1 MDDFFEVSPLKKNG
15 NIKIL
20 SAIWKLIRGKHYPG
34 NQKNLE
40 ETLAKT
46 VAHAEFEA
54 YKTDKIKA
62 IYVGRFLYGRTLVRQ
77 SKNAVLR
84 KFLEVAHPRYLGKLL
99 SDGVRVNSNK
109 IKATTVAWNNTFLH
123 IPDFSI
129 FDKTNHLMPLAI
141 VIAGIILL
149 FILIAHFKLNAFIA
163 FIIVALLVGVAEG
176 MDFLTA
182 IKSIQNGIGNTLGYL
197 ILILGLGAM
206 LGKLVADSGAAQRIT
221 MQLVQKFGKKN
232 IQWAV
237 VLTGFIVG
245 IPMFYTVGFVILVP
259 LVFTV
264 AAATGLNLIYVGLPM
279 LASLSVTH
287 GYLPPHPAPTGIAIM
302 FDADIGKTL
311 LYGII
316 IAIPAIIVAGPLF
329 SRTIKNV
336 NATPLK
342 EFMNP
347 KVLTDEEMPGTL
359 NSILTA
365 LLPVILIGLA
375 SIVALVLPE
384 ENILRK
390 TTDVLG
396 DPVVAMLISVLVA
409 IYTLGLAR
417 GKKMKEVM
425 DSVASAVSG
434 ITMVLLIIAGAG
446 ALKEV
451 LIDSGVSE
459 YIGDMLKGSTISP
472 LVLAWLIATVIRV
485 CVGSATVAGL
495 TAAGIAL
502 PLIQGAGVNAELM
515 VLAIGSGSLMLSHVN
530 DGGFWLY
537 KEYFNLSIKD
547 TLRTW
552 TVMETTVGV
561 MGLVGVLVLEQFVG

>member
-1 MDDFFEVSPLKKNG
+1 
-15 NIKIL
+15 
-20 SAIWKLIRGKHYPG
+20 
-34 NQKNLE
+34 
-40 ETLAKT
+40 
-46 VAHAEFEA
+46 
-54 YKTDKIKA
+54 
-62 IYVGRFLYGRTLVRQ
+62 
-77 SKNAVLR
+77 
-84 KFLEVAHPRYLGKLL
+84 
-99 SDGVRVNSNK
+99 
-109 IKATTVAWNNTFLH
+109 
-123 IPDFSI
+123 
-129 FDKTNHLMPLAI
+129 MPLVI

-149 FILIAHFKLNAFIA
+149 FVLIARFKLNAFIS
-163 FIIVALLVGVAEG
+163 FIIVSLLVGVAEG

-221 MQLVQKFGKKN
+221 SHLVEKFGKKN

-259 LVFTV
+259 LVFTI
-264 AAATGLNLIYVGLPM
+264 AATTGLNLIYVGLPM

-302 FDADIGKTL
+302 FDANIGKTL

-336 NATPLK
+336 EATPLK

-347 KVLTDEEMPGTL
+347 KILTDEEMPGTL
-359 NSILTA
+359 VSILTA

-396 DPVVAMLISVLVA
+396 DPVIAMLISVLVA

-417 GKKMKEVM
+417 GKKMEEVM

-472 LVLAWLIATVIRV
+472 LILAWLIATVIRV

-502 PLIQGAGVNAELM
+502 PLIANTGVSPELM

-547 TLRTW
+547 TIRTW

-561 MGLVGVLVLEQFVG
+561 MGLIGVLVMEQFVG